1 MAILIIVEGPAKG
14 QKFALEQHELVMIGR
29 DDKCTF
35 QIIDS
40 QISRQHFQVKR
51 NSEANGHL
59 AIDFTSA
66 NGVYVNGKRID
77 AETSLANGD
86 LIQLGNTSIVYSVD
100 DDPDAQTYTQLLR
113 KHFEDRFETKLAE

>member
-35 QIIDS
+35 QIIDP
-40 QISRQHFQVKR
+40 QISRHHLQVKR
-51 NSEANGHL
+51 NSETNGHL

-66 NGVYVNGKRID
+66 NGVYVNGKRIT
-77 AETSLANGD
+77 AETPLANGD
-86 LIQLGNTSIVYSVD
+86 LVQMGNTSIVYSVE

-113 KHFEDRFETKLAE
+113 KHFEDRFETQLAE

>member
-14 QKFALEQHELVMIGR
+14 QKFALEQHGLVMVGR

-35 QIIDS
+35 QIIDP
-40 QISRQHFQVKR
+40 QISRHHLQIKL
-51 NSEANGHL
+51 NSETNGHL

-66 NGVYVNGKRID
+66 NGVFLNGKRIE
-77 AETSLANGD
+77 AETPLANGD
-86 LIQLGNTSIVYSVD
+86 LIQLGNTSIIYSVD

-113 KHFEDRFETKLAE
+113 KHFEDRFETQLAD

>member
-14 QKFALEQHELVMIGR
+14 QKFALEQHSLVMIGR

-35 QIIDS
+35 QIIDP
-40 QISRQHFQVKR
+40 QISRHHLQVKL

-66 NGVYVNGKRID
+66 NGVFLNGKRIE
-77 AETSLANGD
+77 AETPLANGD
-86 LIQLGNTSIVYSVD
+86 LIQLGNTSIIYSVD

-113 KHFEDRFETKLAE
+113 KHFEDRFETQLAE

>member
-35 QIIDS
+35 QIIDP
-40 QISRQHFQVKR
+40 QISRHHLQVKR
-51 NSEANGHL
+51 NSETNGHL

-66 NGVYVNGKRID
+66 NGVYVNGKRIT
-77 AETSLANGD
+77 AETPLANGD
-86 LIQLGNTSIVYSVD
+86 LVQMGNTSIVYSVE
-100 DDPDAQTYTQLLR
+100 DDPDAQTYSQLLR
-113 KHFEDRFETKLAE
+113 KHFEDRFETQLAD

>member
-35 QIIDS
+35 QITDP
-40 QISRQHFQVKR
+40 QISRHHLQVKR
-51 NSEANGHL
+51 NSETNGHL

-77 AETSLANGD
+77 AETPLANGD
-86 LIQLGNTSIVYSVD
+86 LIQMGNTSIVYSVD

-113 KHFEDRFETKLAE
+113 KHFEDRFETQLAD